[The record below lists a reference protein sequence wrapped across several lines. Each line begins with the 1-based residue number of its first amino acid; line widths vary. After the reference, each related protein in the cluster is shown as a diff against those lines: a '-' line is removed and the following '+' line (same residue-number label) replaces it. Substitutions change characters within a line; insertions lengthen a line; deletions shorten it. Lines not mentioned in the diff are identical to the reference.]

1 MTYHGPDQGSAS
13 DWSCHR
19 GKLAL
24 TNQENYPDLGSERRQ
39 CGIFGVVRFPGRN
52 FASGGVTKYQLLS
65 QATMKAA
72 TKGREMYVCLVPVL
86 S

>member
-19 GKLAL
+19 GKLAS
-24 TNQENYPDLGSERRQ
+24 TNQKNYPDLGNERRQ
-39 CGIFGVVRFPGRN
+39 CGIFAVVRFLRRRET
-52 FASGGVTKYQLLS
+52 SGGITKYQLLS
-65 QATMKAA
+65 QATAA
-72 TKGREMYVCLVPVL
+72 TEEREMYVCLVLAL

>member
-1 MTYHGPDQGSAS
+1 MTYHGPDHGSAS

-19 GKLAL
+19 GKLAS
-24 TNQENYPDLGSERRQ
+24 TNQKNYPDLGNERRQ
-39 CGIFGVVRFPGRN
+39 CGIFGVVRFLRRN

-65 QATMKAA
+65 QATAA
-72 TKGREMYVCLVPVL
+72 TKGREMYVCLVPVI